1 MTTSIRPFAG
11 TEKEV
16 DQLVLGLVT
25 VPIQACSAEIISAV
39 SVGVEL
45 LVMNENQK
53 SVPCVDEFCAK
64 QETVK
69 TKLKKNNSFLILN
82 Y

>member
-1 MTTSIRPFAG
+1 M
-11 TEKEV
+11 
-16 DQLVLGLVT
+16 VLGLVT
-25 VPIQACSAEIISAV
+25 VPVQACSAEMISAV

-64 QETVK
+64 QEAVMTRQ
-69 TKLKKNNSFLILN
+69 
-82 Y
+82 

>member
-1 MTTSIRPFAG
+1 M
-11 TEKEV
+11 
-16 DQLVLGLVT
+16 VLGLVT
-25 VPIQACSAEIISAV
+25 VPVQACSAEIISAV

-64 QETVK
+64 QETVM
-69 TKLKKNNSFLILN
+69 TRLKKNNSFLILN

>member
-11 TEKEV
+11 TENEV
-16 DQLVLGLVT
+16 DQLVDGLVT
-25 VPIQACSAEIISAV
+25 VPVQARSAEIISAV

-53 SVPCVDEFCAK
+53 SVPCVDEF
-64 QETVK
+64 
-69 TKLKKNNSFLILN
+69 
-82 Y
+82 